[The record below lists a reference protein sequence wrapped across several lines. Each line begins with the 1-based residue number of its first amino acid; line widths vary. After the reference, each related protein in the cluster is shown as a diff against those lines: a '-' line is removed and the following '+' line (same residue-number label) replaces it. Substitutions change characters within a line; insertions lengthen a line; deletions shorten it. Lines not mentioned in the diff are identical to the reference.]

1 MSERVFATI
10 PKGRGEEV
18 RVAFSEFKGRTF
30 VAIRIWY
37 AAESGEMKPSSK
49 GINLAIDHLPALADA
64 ISKALELART
74 DGLVSQ

>member
-1 MSERVFATI
+1 MTERIFATI

-37 AAESGEMKPSSK
+37 ATESGEMKPSSK
-49 GINLAIDHLPALADA
+49 GVNLAIDHLPELADA
-64 ISKALELART
+64 IAKALDAARA
-74 DGLVSQ
+74 DGLVR